1 MAMPTHTL
9 TTAVINLLYVF
20 MDINLFGEPLKE
32 ASKAAKPA
40 PKPPPGGVER
50 EPGLAYSSGS
60 PPRACVIVKDQNLVT
75 MWHR

>member
-1 MAMPTHTL
+1 MAMKMPML
-9 TTAVINLLYVF
+9 TAAVRSLLYVF

-60 PPRACVIVKDQNLVT
+60 PPRKCVIVVEKNLVT
-75 MWHR
+75 MWHL